1 MKEKWQAIKGF
12 ERYLV
17 SNSGKVKT
25 LKYKGTNK
33 IKILSLCLDNNGY
46 PIVRL
51 YDENGKAHTKTVH
64 RLVAEAFIP
73 NPENKPTV
81 NHINQIRSDNRVENL
96 EWATYTENNIHA
108 GRAEKQNKEIVAL
121 DKNMNVVYEFSSLKE
136 AVEKLNLRSNSISMA
151 LTGKRRTYSN
161 LSWRYKGRENE
172 WEYNRE
178 G

>member
-1 MKEKWQAIKGF
+1 MREKIIKGF
-12 ERYLV
+12 PRYKITE
-17 SNSGKVKT
+17 SGTVISLNFGGYEGLARE
-25 LKYKGTNK
+25 LKPGIDK
-33 IKILSLCLDNNGY
+33 NGY
-46 PIVRL
+46 PIVIL
-51 YDENGKAHTKTVH
+51 YDEEGRRHTKTVH

-81 NHINQIRSDNRVENL
+81 NHINQIRSDNRAENL
-96 EWATYTENNIHA
+96 EWATYRENNIHA

-121 DKNMNVVYEFSSLKE
+121 DKDMKIVYEFNSLKE

-161 LSWRYKGRENE
+161 LSWRYKGKENE
-172 WEYNRE
+172 WIYNRE